1 MIQDVPYLAKFAIA
15 FLVGAMPSVASA
27 RPSNA
32 APFMGACGRGSHFYH
47 LARFAITFLVG
58 AGRELDCAF
67 KVARPKYLLIDSTDH
82 TIFVATWRAVSHP
95 KKRIVPPIALQ
106 PLHHAF
112 TASLPTPPSGIP
124 PRGRH
129 GMCAGESLPPPLH
142 TILR

>member
-82 TIFVATWRAVSHP
+82 TIFVATWRAASRFKYCTP
-95 KKRIVPPIALQ
+95 SQCR
-106 PLHHAF
+106 PLIPY
-112 TASLPTPPSGIP
+112 STP
-124 PRGRH
+124 RR
-129 GMCAGESLPPPLH
+129 
-142 TILR
+142 